1 MSRKQ
6 RNVQHLSHQ
15 GNFKKY
21 FTIPSYTSQKYP
33 TSITQSTAHIAKDV
47 EEERL
52 SSTAGGSE
60 VIYSYYGNQYGN
72 SLERCEWTYLNI
84 EP

>member
-1 MSRKQ
+1 M
-6 RNVQHLSHQ
+6 
-15 GNFKKY
+15 
-21 FTIPSYTSQKYP
+21 
-33 TSITQSTAHIAKDV
+33 TAHAGEDIEK
-47 EEERL
+47 EEH